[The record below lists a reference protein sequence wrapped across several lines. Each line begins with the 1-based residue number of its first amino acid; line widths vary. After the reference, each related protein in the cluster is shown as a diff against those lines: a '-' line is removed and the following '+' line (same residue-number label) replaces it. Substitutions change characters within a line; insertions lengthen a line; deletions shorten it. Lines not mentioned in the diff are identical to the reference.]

1 MNFRYIKGIKTN
13 KMSLQSAIKPHVKE
27 PLDVPK
33 VQGPMEI
40 ECQIIFA
47 GQTNAMLKDLI
58 DKMVEIKK

>member
-1 MNFRYIKGIKTN
+1 MDFRYIKGVKVD
-13 KMSLQSAIKPHVKE
+13 KMSSKSAIRPHVKE

-33 VQGPMEI
+33 VQAPMEA

-58 DKMVEIKK
+58 DKIVEIKR